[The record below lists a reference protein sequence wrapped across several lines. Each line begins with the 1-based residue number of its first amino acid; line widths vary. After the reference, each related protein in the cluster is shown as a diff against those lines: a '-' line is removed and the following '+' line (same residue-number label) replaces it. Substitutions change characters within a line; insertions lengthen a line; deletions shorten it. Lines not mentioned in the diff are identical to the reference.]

1 MDAQAY
7 NQVLHGVYSTGI
19 KNCAHWQTFA
29 QSITAYV
36 GKLHRIVVTG
46 VLVGAKIHYM
56 HVLHAY
62 VFQAKL
68 TYENR
73 VQYRGPVYCPSG

>member
-1 MDAQAY
+1 M
-7 NQVLHGVYSTGI
+7 
-19 KNCAHWQTFA
+19 
-29 QSITAYV
+29 AYV

-62 VFQAKL
+62 IFQAKL

-73 VQYRGPVYCPSG
+73 VQYRGPVYCPSVALKYEGTKMMCVAR